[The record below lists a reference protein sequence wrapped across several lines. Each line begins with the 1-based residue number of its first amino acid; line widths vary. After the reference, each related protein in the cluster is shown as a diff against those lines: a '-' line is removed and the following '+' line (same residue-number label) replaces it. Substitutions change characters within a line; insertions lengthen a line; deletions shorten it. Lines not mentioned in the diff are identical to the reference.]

1 MTELKM
7 NTNTKYIKMRNLLTI
22 AILVLFSISGFAQ
35 VDKKAQAILDEVSVK
50 TKSYKTIKI
59 DFTYAMDNTKEKI
72 HDKFKGTLIS
82 KGDKYKLTAAG
93 QDVISDGKTV
103 WTYMKDVNEVQV
115 NNVGA
120 DDDSF
125 TPTKMLSGYSKDY
138 KSKFIEE
145 KGNDQVIE
153 LYPLKKGKSFTKVRL
168 TIDKTKKQ
176 ISRFVIHDRSGST
189 FSYIVDK
196 FVADQPIADN
206 VFSFNKADHPGVS
219 VDDMR

>member
-1 MTELKM
+1 MK
-7 NTNTKYIKMRNLLTI
+7 NLLII
-22 AILVLFSISGFAQ
+22 AIFIAYSITGFAQ
-35 VDKKAQAILDEVSVK
+35 NDSKATVILNEVSAK
-50 TKSYKTIKI
+50 TKSFKTIKI

-72 HDKFKGTLIS
+72 HDKFKGTLLS

-93 QDVISDGKTV
+93 QDVISDGKII
-103 WTYMKDVNEVQV
+103 WTYLKDANEVQI
-115 NNVGA
+115 NNAGE

-125 TPTKMLSGYSKDY
+125 TPTKLLSGYNKDY

-176 ISRFVIHDRSGST
+176 VSRFVIYDRNGST

-196 FVADQPIADN
+196 FITDQAIADAL
-206 VFSFNKADHPGVS
+206 FTFNKADYPGVE
-219 VDDMR
+219 VNDMR

>member
-1 MTELKM
+1 MMKKLFL
-7 NTNTKYIKMRNLLTI
+7 IVIVAGLTI
-22 AILVLFSISGFAQ
+22 SAFAQ
-35 VDKKAQAILDEVSVK
+35 NDKKATAILDEVSAK
-50 TKSYKTIKI
+50 TKAYKTIKI
-59 DFTYAMDNTKEKI
+59 EFTYAMDNVKEKI
-72 HDKFKGTLIS
+72 HDKFKGSLIS

-103 WTYMKDVNEVQV
+103 WTYLKDAKEVQI
-115 NNVGA
+115 NNVGE

-125 TPTKMLSGYSKDY
+125 TPTKLLSGYNKDF

-168 TIDKTKKQ
+168 TIDKNKKQ
-176 ISRFVIHDRSGST
+176 ISKFVIYDRSGST

-206 VFSFNKADHPGVS
+206 VFSFNKAEHPGVEMN
-219 VDDMR
+219 DMR

>member
-1 MTELKM
+1 MKRL
-7 NTNTKYIKMRNLLTI
+7 IFV
-22 AILVLFSISGFAQ
+22 AIVTLFTFSAFSQ
-35 VDKKAQAILDEVSVK
+35 TDKKATAILDEVSVK

-59 DFTYAMDNTKEKI
+59 DFTYAMDNAKEKI

-103 WTYMKDVNEVQV
+103 WTYLKDANEVQI
-115 NNVGA
+115 NNAGE

-125 TPTKMLSGYSKDY
+125 TPTKLLSGYSKDY

-153 LYPLKKGKSFTKVRL
+153 LYPLKKGKSFTKVKL

-176 ISRFVIHDRSGST
+176 ISKFVIFDRSGST
-189 FSYIVDK
+189 FSYLVDK
-196 FVADQPIADN
+196 FVADQAVADN
-206 VFSFNKADHPGVS
+206 VFSFNKAEHPGVEIN
-219 VDDMR
+219 DMR